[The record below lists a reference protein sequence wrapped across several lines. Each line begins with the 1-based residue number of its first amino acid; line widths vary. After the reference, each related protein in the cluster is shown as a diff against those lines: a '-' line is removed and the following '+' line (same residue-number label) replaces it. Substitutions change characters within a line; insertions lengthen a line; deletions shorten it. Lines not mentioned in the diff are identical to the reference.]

1 MDELEKI
8 CVICQKVC
16 KISHKCICCAACNKL
31 IHLKCS
37 KLTIKQYENY
47 SHSNDCY
54 YCKLC
59 VDSILPFQS
68 LQNMEV
74 IDLMLTKPNNQIP
87 FDLISENNYRCAKI
101 FDDADNTKYYNVG
114 EMEKIFAE
122 STKTDLKIFHFNL
135 RSLRKNKEKME
146 KFFYEINFLPDII
159 AISESNIK
167 NTCIDNVSL
176 NDYNIIH
183 NDSSTIAGGVAMY
196 LKKDVNVCVKENIN
210 FNITGCENLWV
221 EVEKKT
227 GKKII
232 VGVIYRHPNYN
243 FQEFQK
249 CLTTTLLNFENEK
262 CEYIICG
269 DININLLS
277 SSSNKRVAT
286 YIETL
291 LSNGCN
297 SLINNPTRFSFN
309 SKPSLLDHIYTNN
322 ISNGKE
328 CGICLYDISDHLP
341 VFVMIKNC
349 KSIISNDIA
358 AYTRC
363 MRNFN
368 PELFLDDL
376 NSKLHQIEE
385 NILIDND
392 IENNFQN
399 FISFFLNY

>member
-1 MDELEKI
+1 MK
-8 CVICQKVC
+8 
-16 KISHKCICCAACNKL
+16 
-31 IHLKCS
+31 
-37 KLTIKQYENY
+37 
-47 SHSNDCY
+47 
-54 YCKLC
+54 
-59 VDSILPFQS
+59 
-68 LQNMEV
+68 
-74 IDLMLTKPNNQIP
+74 
-87 FDLISENNYRCAKI
+87 
-101 FDDADNTKYYNVG
+101 
-114 EMEKIFAE
+114 
-122 STKTDLKIFHFNL
+122 
-135 RSLRKNKEKME
+135 
-146 KFFYEINFLPDII
+146 
-159 AISESNIK
+159 
-167 NTCIDNVSL
+167 
-176 NDYNIIH
+176 
-183 NDSSTIAGGVAMY
+183 
-196 LKKDVNVCVKENIN
+196 
-210 FNITGCENLWV
+210 
-221 EVEKKT
+221 KKT

-249 CLTTTLLNFENEK
+249 CLTTTLLNFENAK

-322 ISNGKE
+322 ILNGKE
-328 CGICLYDISDHLP
+328 CGICLYNISDHLP

-349 KSIISNDIA
+349 KSIISNDVA

-368 PELFLDDL
+368 PELFLGDL

-399 FISFFLNY
+399 FISFFLKLLNQHAPVKQLSRREKNSQRNLGLQKAYILPLKQKIDYLGPVTNMEILVKFHCTNLFVIS

>member
-1 MDELEKI
+1 
-8 CVICQKVC
+8 
-16 KISHKCICCAACNKL
+16 
-31 IHLKCS
+31 
-37 KLTIKQYENY
+37 
-47 SHSNDCY
+47 
-54 YCKLC
+54 
-59 VDSILPFQS
+59 
-68 LQNMEV
+68 
-74 IDLMLTKPNNQIP
+74 
-87 FDLISENNYRCAKI
+87 
-101 FDDADNTKYYNVG
+101 
-114 EMEKIFAE
+114 
-122 STKTDLKIFHFNL
+122 
-135 RSLRKNKEKME
+135 
-146 KFFYEINFLPDII
+146 
-159 AISESNIK
+159 
-167 NTCIDNVSL
+167 
-176 NDYNIIH
+176 
-183 NDSSTIAGGVAMY
+183 MY
-196 LKKDVNVCVKENIN
+196 LKKDINVCVKENIN
-210 FNITGCENLWV
+210 FNITGCENLLV

-249 CLTTTLLNFENEK
+249 CLTSTLLNFENAK

-277 SSSNKRVAT
+277 SRVAT

-328 CGICLYDISDHLP
+328 YGICLYDISDHLP
-341 VFVMIKNC
+341 VFVMIKDC

-399 FISFFLNY
+399 FIFFF